1 MSETFT
7 IEDAD
12 PFVMAVERAVPENM
26 RARKPGL
33 VRFFLDDG
41 KGFKVC
47 VERSRFD
54 GDFGNIC
61 RITRLEPA
69 AMPNPMALA
78 PTDLV
83 TEALESDSACD
94 RLSELYNAL
103 KTEA

>member
-26 RARKPGL
+26 RARRPGL
-33 VRFFLDDG
+33 VRFFVDIGGG
-41 KGFKVC
+41 KMC

-54 GDFGNIC
+54 GDYGNIC
-61 RITRLEPA
+61 RLTHIPA
-69 AMPNPMALA
+69 DGAVKPIGLA

-83 TEALESDSACD
+83 TEALEGSNPADG
-94 RLSELYNAL
+94 LFELY
-103 KTEA
+103 EAWNK